1 MWPIEETEPLDVYLI
16 SPTHPLG
23 CSWDRYFAL
32 EIEIVNK
39 SKTMILLDG
48 PECFTG
54 IWFYFDYK
62 YVGMLNNNPE
72 AFADQYYL
80 EPRNDLDSSQF
91 INLDTANSTVIR
103 SMYEKAG

>member
-1 MWPIEETEPLDVYLI
+1 
-16 SPTHPLG
+16 
-23 CSWDRYFAL
+23 
-32 EIEIVNK
+32 
-39 SKTMILLDG
+39 
-48 PECFTG
+48 
-54 IWFYFDYK
+54 
-62 YVGMLNNNPE
+62 MLNNNPE